1 MPGAFDATT
10 LVEGGPAGTEL
21 PLGGG
26 VVTRLEAGAGPGA
39 GSPAVEP
46 GVRTVCSQPFGFP
59 QEVAGGQAPVA
70 VRVVGGQVPVAV
82 QVVGGQVPVS
92 AQVVGGQVPVS
103 VQPGVGG
110 QVPVSV
116 QVGVGGQP
124 AAFVHGVGVVEPLPQ
139 DASPPTAT
147 QLPEPVGEPLST
159 PPVELPPGA

>member
-59 QEVAGGQAPVA
+59 QEVAGGQA
-70 VRVVGGQVPVAV
+70 PVAV